1 MSASPDTKLV
11 GSGDAAPEEVRYI
24 TSGSVVSFFLLLL
37 SGVVRGVSS
46 SSSGLAPNTDLA
58 NATLVVATLDLDVAV
73 VAPPFGPGVLHK
85 PVVTVSVIS
94 SISNNKD
101 GMVFIS
107 APVYLLQ
114 IDLMFQTD
122 KWRNGL
128 LLTSIRSRL
137 PQHNSGRMNLR
148 HRGRLQLHHTQKP
161 TENR

>member
-11 GSGDAAPEEVRYI
+11 GSGDSAPEEVRDI
-24 TSGSVVSFFLLLL
+24 TSGSVISFFFFLL

-58 NATLVVATLDLDVAV
+58 NATLIVATLDLDVAV

-114 IDLMFQTD
+114 VDLMFT
-122 KWRNGL
+122 N
-128 LLTSIRSRL
+128 
-137 PQHNSGRMNLR
+137 
-148 HRGRLQLHHTQKP
+148 
-161 TENR
+161 